1 MTVTNYL
8 KRANELAIANVEEG
22 GQPFGAV
29 LVKEGVVI
37 GEGVNEM
44 HIAYD
49 VSRHAEMIAI
59 RRAQQR
65 LQTDDLRGARMYAS
79 GEPCP
84 MCYAAMA
91 FVGIEDVV
99 YSASVEEA
107 AASGLTRSQEIYEDL
122 KKIRTERVLIQSYQ
136 QKIGGLSP
144 LQVWKNK

>member
-1 MTVTNYL
+1 MTNYL
-8 KRANELAIANVEEG
+8 KRANELAIANIEEG

-49 VSRHAEMIAI
+49 VSGHAEMIAI

-107 AASGLTRSQEIYEDL
+107 AASGLMRSQEIYEDL

>member
-8 KRANELAIANVEEG
+8 KRANELAIANIEEG

-49 VSRHAEMIAI
+49 VSGHAEMIAI

-107 AASGLTRSQEIYEDL
+107 AASGLMRSQEIYEDL

-136 QKIGGLSP
+136 QKIGGLSS

>member
-8 KRANELAIANVEEG
+8 KRANELAIANIEEG

-49 VSRHAEMIAI
+49 VSGHAEMIAI

-107 AASGLTRSQEIYEDL
+107 AASGLMRSQEIYEDL

>member
-49 VSRHAEMIAI
+49 VSGHAEMIAI

>member
-49 VSRHAEMIAI
+49 VSGHAEMIAI

-91 FVGIEDVV
+91 FVRIEDVV

>member
-29 LVKEGVVI
+29 FVKEGVVI

-49 VSRHAEMIAI
+49 VSGHAEMIAI

-99 YSASVEEA
+99 YSASVEEG

>member
-49 VSRHAEMIAI
+49 VSGHAEMIAI

-136 QKIGGLSP
+136 QKIGGLPP

>member
-8 KRANELAIANVEEG
+8 KRANELAIANIEEG

-49 VSRHAEMIAI
+49 VSGHAEMIAI

>member
-49 VSRHAEMIAI
+49 VSGHAEMIAI

-122 KKIRTERVLIQSYQ
+122 KKIRIERVLIQSYQ

>member
-49 VSRHAEMIAI
+49 VSGHAEMIAI

-99 YSASVEEA
+99 YSASVEEG